1 MVFIG
6 IWMRFSFY
14 LEVRNN
20 TCSHP
25 WSVIHKENNTENG
38 PYDHFAYSI
47 SYLLLSLFLFA
58 VLGVFINLV
67 ILDRTSIIARSRTR
81 SHTQS

>member
-1 MVFIG
+1 
-6 IWMRFSFY
+6 MRFSFY
-14 LEVRNN
+14 LEGSNN

-25 WSVIHKENNTENG
+25 WSVIFTKRITTENG
-38 PYDHFAYSI
+38 PYDYFTYSI
-47 SYLLLSLFLFA
+47 SYLFLSLFLFA

-67 ILDRTSIIARSRTR
+67 ILDRTSINSIIAR